1 MNTEK
6 IIVKITFNGRNKEI
20 VNTDE
25 KNKEINIISFDIEN
39 EYNNVVK

>member
-20 VNTDE
+20 VITDE

>member
-6 IIVKITFNGRNKEI
+6 IIVKVTFNGRNKKI
-20 VNTDE
+20 AITD
-25 KNKEINIISFDIEN
+25 KNNKKLNIISFDIEN